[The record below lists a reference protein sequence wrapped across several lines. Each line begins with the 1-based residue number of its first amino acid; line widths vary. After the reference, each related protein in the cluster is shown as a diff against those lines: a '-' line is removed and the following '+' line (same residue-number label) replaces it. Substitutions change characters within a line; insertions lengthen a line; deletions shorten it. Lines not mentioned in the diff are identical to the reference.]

1 MEINTQALQQLRS
14 DVGDEVLPMILDRF
28 CEELGQ
34 RADSLREALAASDLK
49 GIGLHAHSVK
59 STARTCGLD
68 EVADCAALTES
79 AARES
84 RTEDALRNA
93 GHLVEL
99 SVKGVSVL
107 EAARSGS
114 D

>member
-14 DVGDEVLPMILDRF
+14 DVGDEVLPLILDRF

-34 RADSLREALAASDLK
+34 RAEALREALATSDLK

-68 EVADCAALTES
+68 EVADCAAETES
-79 AARES
+79 AVRES
-84 RTEDALRNA
+84 RNDDAIQGA
-93 GHLVEL
+93 GQLIEL
-99 SVKGVSVL
+99 SVQGVSVL
-107 EAARSGS
+107 EAAKAAGA
-114 D
+114 